1 MIGLVFDHLW
11 QSTLVALAAGLLTLA
26 FRKAGAPVR
35 FGLWLAASLK
45 FLVPF
50 AALAALGRL
59 VAPEVRPP
67 AEATPGATFVEQ
79 AAQPFTQS
87 LAPTPV
93 AAALTPEAQAAPH
106 LEWALVLGAIWALGC
121 VAVLAA
127 WMVRWSRVRR
137 AVRRA
142 TPLALPA
149 PMPVLA
155 SPWTREPGLVGLFRP
170 VLLVPAGLQGHLSQA
185 ELEALVAHE
194 ACHLRRRDNL
204 AAAVHMLVEAAFW
217 FHPLVW
223 WIGAR
228 LIEER
233 ERACDEA
240 VVGAGH
246 DRAAYARSLV
256 ECCRLYLQSP
266 LACVAGASG
275 SNLRQRVEMI
285 MTSQPLAPL
294 SRCKKT
300 LLMAA
305 GVCALATPVAAGW
318 LTSPAG
324 HDAAAR
330 VAAAASGA
338 AEVQIADARPARP
351 ASGAESSDADTAPA
365 TIEAPVQPSAASA
378 QSADAAPAAPPPPPA
393 PLAGLEAPKLA
404 LTAVSSVQVS
414 QASLIPVSDRTSDG
428 DQPLGPGHYVQHS
441 GMKKSADCSGDS
453 DVGADWYK
461 LSTPPVA
468 PGHMITNFQYELR
481 GQNACDPR
489 GSGRSATAR
498 CELATDKA
506 DRKTVRFQLFTNRND
521 CMFFQSSVR
530 DGPQL
535 GNAGASG
542 SITQPGAV
550 TQSEMVFSY
559 DVQ

>member
-1 MIGLVFDHLW
+1 MIGAIFDHLW
-11 QSTLVALAAGLLTLA
+11 QSTVLALAAGLLTLA
-26 FRKAGAPVR
+26 LRKAGAPVR
-35 FGLWLAASLK
+35 FGVWLAASLK
-45 FLVPF
+45 FLLPF
-50 AALAALGRL
+50 AALAALGGWL
-59 VAPEVRPP
+59 APEVRPP
-67 AEATPGATFVEQ
+67 TDATPGAILIAQ
-79 AAQPFTQS
+79 AVQPFSQ
-87 LAPTPV
+87 PH
-93 AAALTPEAQAAPH
+93 AAAPAIQALSPEAHPAPH
-106 LEWALVLGAIWALGC
+106 LDWALVLAAIWTLGC
-121 VAVLAA
+121 IAVLAT
-127 WMVRWSRVRR
+127 WMIRWSRVRR
-137 AVRRA
+137 AVRQA
-142 TPLALPA
+142 TPLALPG

-155 SPWTREPGLVGLFRP
+155 SSWTREPGLVGLVRP
-170 VLLVPAGLQGHLSQA
+170 VLLVPDTLPDHLSRA
-185 ELEALVAHE
+185 EIEALVAHE

-204 AAAVHMLVEAAFW
+204 TAAIHMLVQAVFW

-223 WIGAR
+223 WIGGR

-240 VVGAGH
+240 VVKAGH

-266 LACVAGASG
+266 LPCVAGASG

-285 MTSQPLAPL
+285 MTSPPLAPL
-294 SRCKKT
+294 SRSRKT

-324 HDAAAR
+324 HDAVTQA
-330 VAAAASGA
+330 AAAASGA
-338 AEVQIADARPARP
+338 PPVQVADARLALP
-351 ASGAESSDADTAPA
+351 ASGAESSDADAAPA

-393 PLAGLEAPKLA
+393 PLADLDAPKLA
-404 LTAVSSVQVS
+404 LSAVSGVQLS
-414 QASLIPVSDRTSDG
+414 RASLIPVSDRTSDG
-428 DQPLGPGHYVQHS
+428 GQPLGPGHYVQSS
-441 GMKKSADCSGDS
+441 GIKKSADCSVDS
-453 DVGADWYK
+453 DVGAEWHK
-461 LSTPPVA
+461 LSTPPIA
-468 PGHMITNFQYELR
+468 PGHTITNFHYELR
-481 GQNACDPR
+481 GQNGCDPQHQWE
-489 GSGRSATAR
+489 SASAK

-521 CMFFQSSVR
+521 CLSFQSSVR

-550 TQSEMVFSY
+550 TQSEMMFSY